1 MASNVNPTVRRRR
14 LGQELRRL
22 RELKGMTAEEVAE
35 RLLVSQSKISRLEN
49 GRRSISQ
56 RDVRDLCG
64 VYEVE
69 DHRIVDSLM
78 QMAKDSRQQGWWHAF
93 GDIPYSVYIGLET
106 DAASLRVYDP
116 QVVPGLLQTPQYA
129 EALIAGALPETVP
142 ADVEK
147 RVNVR
152 LRRQERVKATENP
165 LRLWVVIDEAAL
177 RRTIGGKQLMID
189 QLESLIDQSRLPHVT
204 VQVLPFSMGA
214 HPGINGQYAILEF
227 PDASDSSVVY
237 IEGVTSDLY
246 LEKANDVQKYSVMY
260 EHSAGAG
267 PECGPDPGIHHR
279 DRQGVRRWN
288 GLLSAG
294 IGRLGAEARHGTPRA
309 HRGGRPSRNMPSG
322 RVNGR
327 PAARRLRVASI
338 TPTENAGR
346 ERPTRENRSEH
357 GNSSGRHGH
366 LDQVLVLHRKRRM
379 R

>member
-22 RELKGMTAEEVAE
+22 REMKGMTAEEVAD

-106 DAASLRVYDP
+106 DAASLRVYEP
-116 QVVPGLLQTPQYA
+116 QVVPGLLQTRPYA
-129 EALIAGALPETVP
+129 EALITGALPESGTN
-142 ADVEK
+142 DIEK
-147 RVNVR
+147 RVSVR
-152 LRRQERVKATENP
+152 LRRQERIRDTDHP

-177 RRTIGGKQLMID
+177 RRQVGDKQLMRE
-189 QLESLIDQSRLPHVT
+189 QLEHLVELSHQPHVT
-204 VQVLPFSMGA
+204 VQVLPFEMGA

-260 EHSAGAG
+260 EHLRAQALNVDQTRQFIADIAKVYAQG
-267 PECGPDPGIHHR
+267 DP
-279 DRQGVRRWN
+279 
-288 GLLSAG
+288 A
-294 IGRLGAEARHGTPRA
+294 
-309 HRGGRPSRNMPSG
+309 
-322 RVNGR
+322 
-327 PAARRLRVASI
+327 
-338 TPTENAGR
+338 
-346 ERPTRENRSEH
+346 
-357 GNSSGRHGH
+357 
-366 LDQVLVLHRKRRM
+366 
-379 R
+379 

>member
-69 DHRIVDSLM
+69 DVRIVDSLM

-116 QVVPGLLQTPQYA
+116 QVVPGLLQTKQYA
-129 EALIAGALPETVP
+129 EALIAGALPETAVT
-142 ADVEK
+142 DIEK
-147 RVNVR
+147 RVQVR
-152 LRRQERVKATENP
+152 LRRQERVSADESP
-165 LRLWVVIDEAAL
+165 LRLWVVIDESAL
-177 RRTIGGKQLMID
+177 LRVIGDKQLMIA
-189 QLESLIDQSRLPHVT
+189 QLEHLVELSQLPHVT
-204 VQVLPFSMGA
+204 VQVLPFAVGA

-227 PDASDSSVVY
+227 PDAADSSVVY

-246 LEKANDVQKYSVMY
+246 LEKAHDVQKYSVMY
-260 EHSAGAG
+260 EHLRAQALNV
-267 PECGPDPGIHHR
+267 DQT
-279 DRQGVRRWN
+279 RQFIMDIAKGY
-288 GLLSAG
+288 
-294 IGRLGAEARHGTPRA
+294 AR
-309 HRGGRPSRNMPSG
+309 
-322 RVNGR
+322 
-327 PAARRLRVASI
+327 
-338 TPTENAGR
+338 
-346 ERPTRENRSEH
+346 
-357 GNSSGRHGH
+357 
-366 LDQVLVLHRKRRM
+366 
-379 R
+379 

>member
-78 QMAKDSRQQGWWHAF
+78 QMAKDSRQQGWWHSF

-116 QVVPGLLQTPQYA
+116 QVVPGLLQTRQYA
-129 EALIAGALPETVP
+129 EALIAGALPETAA
-142 ADVEK
+142 ADIEK
-147 RVNVR
+147 RVQVR
-152 LRRQERVKATENP
+152 LRRQERITAPENP
-165 LRLWVVIDEAAL
+165 LRLWTVMDEAAL
-177 RRTIGGKQLMID
+177 RRVVGNRSLMRD
-189 QLESLIDQSRLPHVT
+189 QLEHLVEQSQLPHVT
-204 VQVLPFSMGA
+204 VQVIPFEMGA
-214 HPGINGQYAILEF
+214 HPGLNGQYAILEF
-227 PDASDSSVVY
+227 PDAADSSVVY

-260 EHSAGAG
+260 EHLRAQALN
-267 PECGPDPGIHHR
+267 PDQS
-279 DRQGVRRWN
+279 RQFI
-288 GLLSAG
+288 AD
-294 IGRLGAEARHGTPRA
+294 IAKEYAR
-309 HRGGRPSRNMPSG
+309 
-322 RVNGR
+322 
-327 PAARRLRVASI
+327 
-338 TPTENAGR
+338 
-346 ERPTRENRSEH
+346 
-357 GNSSGRHGH
+357 
-366 LDQVLVLHRKRRM
+366 
-379 R
+379 

>member
-78 QMAKDSRQQGWWHAF
+78 QMAKDSRQQGWWHSF

-116 QVVPGLLQTPQYA
+116 QVVPGLLQTRPYA
-129 EALIAGALPETVP
+129 EALITGALPETTP
-142 ADVEK
+142 TDIEK
-147 RVNVR
+147 RVQVR
-152 LRRQERVKATENP
+152 MRRQERIAAPDNP
-165 LRLWVVIDEAAL
+165 LRLWTVLDESAL
-177 RRTIGGKQLMID
+177 RRVVGTRALMRE
-189 QLESLIDQSRLPHVT
+189 QLEYLVEQSQLPHVT
-204 VQVLPFSMGA
+204 VQVIPFDMGA
-214 HPGINGQYAILEF
+214 HPGLNGQYAILEF

-246 LEKANDVQKYSVMY
+246 LEKANDVQQYSVMY
-260 EHSAGAG
+260 EHLRAQALNVDQS
-267 PECGPDPGIHHR
+267 
-279 DRQGVRRWN
+279 RQ
-288 GLLSAG
+288 LIAD
-294 IGRLGAEARHGTPRA
+294 IAKEYAR
-309 HRGGRPSRNMPSG
+309 
-322 RVNGR
+322 
-327 PAARRLRVASI
+327 
-338 TPTENAGR
+338 
-346 ERPTRENRSEH
+346 
-357 GNSSGRHGH
+357 
-366 LDQVLVLHRKRRM
+366 
-379 R
+379 

>member
-78 QMAKDSRQQGWWHAF
+78 QMAKDSRQQGWWHSF

-116 QVVPGLLQTPQYA
+116 QVVPGLLQTRAYA
-129 EALIAGALPETVP
+129 ETLITGALPETMP
-142 ADVEK
+142 TDIDK
-147 RVNVR
+147 RVQVR
-152 LRRQERVKATENP
+152 VRRQERIAAPDNP
-165 LRLWVVIDEAAL
+165 LRLWTVLDESAL
-177 RRTIGGKQLMID
+177 RRVVGSRAVMRE
-189 QLESLIDQSRLPHVT
+189 QLEHLVEQSQLPHVT
-204 VQVLPFSMGA
+204 VQVIPFDMGA
-214 HPGINGQYAILEF
+214 HPGLNGQYAILEF
-227 PDASDSSVVY
+227 PDAADSSVVY

-260 EHSAGAG
+260 EHLRAQALNVEQS
-267 PECGPDPGIHHR
+267 
-279 DRQGVRRWN
+279 RQFIAKIAQEYA
-288 GLLSAG
+288 LQ
-294 IGRLGAEARHGTPRA
+294 EA
-309 HRGGRPSRNMPSG
+309 
-322 RVNGR
+322 V
-327 PAARRLRVASI
+327 
-338 TPTENAGR
+338 
-346 ERPTRENRSEH
+346 
-357 GNSSGRHGH
+357 
-366 LDQVLVLHRKRRM
+366 
-379 R
+379 

>member
-64 VYEVE
+64 VYDVE

-116 QVVPGLLQTPQYA
+116 QIVPGLLQTPRYA
-129 EALIAGALPETVP
+129 EALITGALPET
-142 ADVEK
+142 AAGDVEK

-152 LRRQERVKATENP
+152 LRWQERILTAEQP
-165 LRLWVVIDEAAL
+165 LRLWAVIDEAAL
-177 RRTIGGKQLMID
+177 RRVVGDRQLMRE
-189 QLESLIDQSRLPHVT
+189 QLEHLVEQSQLPHVT
-204 VQVLPFSMGA
+204 VQILPFDMGA
-214 HPGINGQYAILEF
+214 HPGISGHYAILEF
-227 PDASDSSVVY
+227 PDAADSSVVY

-260 EHSAGAG
+260 EHLRAQALN
-267 PECGPDPGIHHR
+267 
-279 DRQGVRRWN
+279 V
-288 GLLSAG
+288 
-294 IGRLGAEARHGTPRA
+294 EASRHFIA
-309 HRGGRPSRNMPSG
+309 NI
-322 RVNGR
+322 
-327 PAARRLRVASI
+327 AKEYAR
-338 TPTENAGR
+338 
-346 ERPTRENRSEH
+346 
-357 GNSSGRHGH
+357 
-366 LDQVLVLHRKRRM
+366 
-379 R
+379 

>member
-1 MASNVNPTVRRRR
+1 MPSNVNPTVRRRR

-106 DAASLRVYDP
+106 DAESLRVYEP
-116 QVVPGLLQTPQYA
+116 QMVPGLLQTRAYA
-129 EALIAGALPETVP
+129 EALISGALPEAP
-142 ADVEK
+142 PSDIEK

-152 LRRQERVKATENP
+152 SRRQERVNAQENP
-165 LRLWVVIDEAAL
+165 LRLWAVIDESAL
-177 RRTIGGKQLMID
+177 RRVVGDKQVMIE
-189 QLESLIDQSRLPHVT
+189 QLEHLVEQSHLPHVT
-204 VQVLPFSMGA
+204 VQVLPFDMGA

-227 PDASDSSVVY
+227 PDAADSSVVY

-246 LEKANDVQKYSVMY
+246 LEKANDVQRYSVMY
-260 EHSAGAG
+260 EH
-267 PECGPDPGIHHR
+267 
-279 DRQGVRRWN
+279 
-288 GLLSAG
+288 L
-294 IGRLGAEARHGTPRA
+294 RA
-309 HRGGRPSRNMPSG
+309 QALN
-322 RVNGR
+322 V
-327 PAARRLRVASI
+327 
-338 TPTENAGR
+338 EQ
-346 ERPTRENRSEH
+346 TREFISKIAK
-357 GNSSGRHGH
+357 SYTS
-366 LDQVLVLHRKRRM
+366 
-379 R
+379 